1 MTSLSEI
8 ISFFRQRQLTIV
20 ESSADLKATIKG
32 GRNIFEAGPNEITFL
47 SSKLKDDAEK
57 LLSDSKSPLIVVENK
72 LWSEIK
78 NKKSNSFIV
87 LSDTPK
93 NAMVDCLKE
102 FFVVKFPSGIHS
114 TALIDKD
121 TKLGTNN
128 FVGAYTVIENN
139 VEIGNNCV
147 IESHVNIK
155 SNCRIGNNVL
165 IKSGT
170 VIGGKGFG
178 YVRNEKNV
186 WENFPHFGSV
196 IIEDNVEIGS
206 NTCIDRG
213 ALGDTILRKGV
224 KVDNLVHVAHNVDVG
239 EDSLLIADSMI
250 GGSTVIGKNTWVA
263 PSTALRNGINI
274 GSDCVI
280 GMGAVVTK
288 SVENGTTVVG
298 NPAVP
303 FIKKEKN

>member
-1 MTSLSEI
+1 MVYLSEI
-8 ISFFRQRQLTIV
+8 ISFFKQRKLTVV
-20 ESSADLKATIKG
+20 ESSVDLKTTIKG
-32 GRNIFEAGPNEITFL
+32 GRNIFEAGPGEITFL

-57 LLSDSKSPLIVVENK
+57 LLSVSKSPLIVIDNK
-72 LWSEIK
+72 LWSDIK
-78 NKKSNSFIV
+78 VKKTNSFIV
-87 LSDTPK
+87 ISDTPK
-93 NAMVDCLKE
+93 NEMVECLKQ
-102 FFVVKFPSGIHS
+102 FFVVKISAGIHA

-121 TKLGTNN
+121 AKLGNN
-128 FVGAYTVIENN
+128 NYVGPYTVIENN

-155 SNCRIGNNVL
+155 SSCRIGNNVL

-178 YVRNEKNV
+178 YVKNEKNV

-224 KVDNLVHVAHNVDVG
+224 KVDNLVHVAHNVVVG

-250 GGSTVIGKNTWVA
+250 GGSTVIGKNTWIA
-263 PSTALRNGINI
+263 PSTALRNGISI
-274 GSDCVI
+274 GSDCII

-288 SVENGTTVVG
+288 SVGNGITVVG

-303 FIKKEKN
+303 FNKKEKN